1 MARIFDKI
9 NNVAFSAE
17 RIQQEGKEK
26 GGEQPSKVSLRENGI
41 SVFFVSSLSYICP
54 SSISDQYNSD
64 VSVIWKVYMEK
75 VDLLSTCI

>member
-41 SVFFVSSLSYICP
+41 SFFLSSLLHSPFIDIW
-54 SSISDQYNSD
+54 SIQQWCVSDLE
-64 VSVIWKVYMEK
+64 SVYGKGW
-75 VDLLSTCI
+75 SA

>member
-41 SVFFVSSLSYICP
+41 SFFLSSLSYICP

>member
-17 RIQQEGKEK
+17 RIQEERKRKKE
-26 GGEQPSKVSLRENGI
+26 ENNHQRYL
-41 SVFFVSSLSYICP
+41 SERMAFHFFCPLSYIRP

-64 VSVIWKVYMEK
+64 VSVIWKVYTEK
-75 VDLLSTCI
+75 VDLLSTYI

>member
-41 SVFFVSSLSYICP
+41 SFFLSSLSP
-54 SSISDQYNSD
+54 TFALHQYLINTT
-64 VSVIWKVYMEK
+64 VM
-75 VDLLSTCI
+75 CQ